1 MRKITAAFNMTLD
14 GNCDHTVPSPDADI
28 HDHYSQLI
36 SSADALLYGRITFE
50 LMKFWQTLLSNPSD
64 QQPHNDFAIAIDKV
78 PKIVFSNSMLS
89 TGWDSAQLSEKSLPE
104 KIKELKN
111 GEGKDILVCSRSLII
126 QLLNQ
131 NLIDEFQLCIHPIIA
146 GPGLMLF
153 DKIEKRIDMNLR
165 ETKSFKSGAVIHY
178 YIPIRN

>member
-14 GNCDHTVPSPDADI
+14 GNCDHTVPNPDAEI
-28 HDHYSQLI
+28 HDHYSQLLNN
-36 SSADALLYGRITFE
+36 AHALLYGRITFE
-50 LMKFWQTLLSNPSD
+50 LMKFWQTLLSNPSE
-64 QQPHNDFAIAIDKV
+64 QQSHNDFAKAIDKV
-78 PKIVFSNSMLS
+78 PKIVFSNSMQS
-89 TGWDSAQLSEKSLPE
+89 TGWESAQLSDKPLHE

-111 GEGKDILVCSRSLII
+111 GEGKDILICSRSLII

-131 NLIDEFQLCIHPIIA
+131 NLIDELQLCIHPIIA
-146 GPGLMLF
+146 GPGMMLF

-165 ETKSFKSGAVIHY
+165 KTEIFKPGTVIHY

>member
-1 MRKITAAFNMTLD
+1 MTLD

-64 QQPHNDFAIAIDKV
+64 QQSHNDFAIAIDKV
-78 PKIVFSNSMLS
+78 PKIVFSNSILS
-89 TGWDSAQLSEKSLPE
+89 TGWDTAQLSEKPLSE

-111 GEGKDILVCSRSLII
+111 GEGKDILICSRSLII

-153 DKIEKRIDMNLR
+153 DKIEKRIDMNLH